1 MYYLFFVAGKPLQR
15 EKRIVFTA
23 AGIATAIGLATSGAS
38 VALAGAAEAA
48 NAGTRVVVQLEVID
62 LSKWSLTNPVT
73 HIHGGVVETQARHV
87 KPGMKEMMV
96 MRKTYHTSTGSYGT
110 VSWEVNG
117 REVIVMWSAPYSFD
131 HHSNWLAVGVGSKG
145 THQRNTFNDM
155 YYRSGSWFK
164 RDEYYYY
171 TRDVTKCDG
180 VICIRGNMGTSQ
192 HPKIRIVVYPVSDQN
207 VAPGMSK

>member
-38 VALAGAAEAA
+38 VAIAGAGAVA

-73 HIHGGVVETQARHV
+73 HIHGGVVDTQASHV

-96 MRKTYHTSTGSYGT
+96 MRKRYHAATGSYGT

-131 HHSNWLAVGVGSKG
+131 LHANWLGVGIGHRGS
-145 THQRNTFNDM
+145 HNINTFDDM
-155 YYRSGSWFK
+155 YYGSGSWFK
-164 RDEYYYY
+164 RAEYYYY

-180 VICIRGNMGTSQ
+180 VICIQGNMGTSH